1 MRAKPKQNGPTSKRL
16 SVLKKFNI
24 RECFVRLNSFENR
37 QTVNM
42 EQPQPVVRKRGRPSL
57 ASKLAESKTSGA
69 SPVAKPVE
77 KPAVKKL
84 PPKKREPTTP
94 VVVAEEAEGAG
105 RSRRTPKPNPKYMND
120 DTVVASTKS
129 LLKDDSASEDDDDE
143 DDERPVESREDDGS
157 DDTVTPVARK
167 KRGRPPKSATGKLT
181 AIKKAA
187 LFMSKSANASPTVA
201 GRKTLVPASAPAKRK
216 IAETEIDIDD
226 DRGKQLFLDAK
237 RRLTHVSIC
246 LLISFN

>member
-1 MRAKPKQNGPTSKRL
+1 MKAKPKQNGPSKRL

-24 RECFVRLNSFENR
+24 RQCFVRLNSFENR

-57 ASKLAESKTSGA
+57 ASKLAEAKSSGA
-69 SPVAKPVE
+69 SPVAKPVD

-84 PPKKREPTTP
+84 PPKKRELPSTP
-94 VVVAEEAEGAG
+94 VVVLEEAEGAG

-120 DTVVASTKS
+120 DTVMASTKS
-129 LLKDDSASEDDDDE
+129 LLKDDSASEDDEDE
-143 DDERPVESREDDGS
+143 DDERTAEHEREDDGS
-157 DDTVTPVARK
+157 DNAATPIARK
-167 KRGRPPKSATGKLT
+167 KRGRPPKSAAGKLS

-201 GRKTLVPASAPAKRK
+201 GRKSLAPASVPAKRK
-216 IAETEIDIDD
+216 ITETEIDIDD

-246 LLISFN
+246 LLFA